1 MLAMLLARLHNCR
14 RHIGLS
20 VRDSCLNVSDINSA
34 PFKPPPRNNSAGQQY
49 YKGHPQ
55 GPRVPS
61 PVRPRSDPNIMDN
74 SLRKFDIAGTRWVRP
89 GV

>member
-34 PFKPPPRNNSAGQQY
+34 PFKPPPCNNSAGQQY

-89 GV
+89 RV